1 MSENFLLSAARVA
14 LAFIRRDFL
23 TDASYRLSMVIQFI
37 QVILTAAIA
46 YYLAQFLRQ
55 QGLQAVTSFA
65 RDYFA
70 FVILGIAFYDF
81 LVTAHGGFSQ
91 TLFEGQITGTL
102 ETQLVTQTRLEMI
115 MLGSSLYALL
125 STAVRFFAYLLV
137 GVVLF
142 GMPLAQANWG
152 ATLILLFLSVAA
164 FSGFGLISACF
175 IVLFKKGDP
184 FSWIF
189 LGASGVVGGVFYPV
203 SALPSAL
210 ATLGHLLPI
219 TYALEGLRR
228 ALLAGEGLAEL
239 WRETL
244 VLLLFAGVGLPLALM
259 LFRWSVHRAKLTGT
273 LAQY

>member
-1 MSENFLLSAARVA
+1 MSESILIRAARVA
-14 LAFIRRDFL
+14 WAFVRRDFL
-23 TDASYRLSMVIQFI
+23 TDASYRLSIAIQLA
-37 QVILTAAIA
+37 QVVLTTAIA
-46 YYLAQFLRQ
+46 YYLAQFLRH
-55 QGLQAVTSFA
+55 QGLQSVTSFA

-70 FVILGIAFYDF
+70 FVILGVAFYDF

-102 ETQLVTQTRLEMI
+102 EAQLVTQTSLEMI

-125 STAVRFFAYLLV
+125 STGVRFLAYLVV

-142 GMPLAQANWG
+142 GMPLGQANWG
-152 ATLILLFLSVAA
+152 AAAVLLVLSVAA
-164 FSGFGLISACF
+164 FAGFGLVSACF

-184 FSWIF
+184 FSWLF

-203 SALPSAL
+203 SALPSGL
-210 ATLGHLLPI
+210 AALGHLLPI
-219 TYALEGLRR
+219 TYALEAMRR

-239 WRETL
+239 WRET
-244 VLLLFAGVGLPLALM
+244 VILLLFAGVGLPVALA
-259 LFRWSVHRAKLTGT
+259 LFRWSVHRAKLTGA